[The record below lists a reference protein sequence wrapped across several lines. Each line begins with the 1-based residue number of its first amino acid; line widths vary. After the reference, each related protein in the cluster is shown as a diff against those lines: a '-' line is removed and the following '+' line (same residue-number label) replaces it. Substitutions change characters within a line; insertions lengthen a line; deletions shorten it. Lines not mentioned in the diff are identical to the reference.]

1 MKIFDDFFTSDRLW
15 FLNQSIRLALAE
27 DGNDLTSNALFR
39 DKDQLHAR
47 IVCKQ
52 QAVLCGLPL
61 ISLILQNCGG
71 AVDIEYKATDGE
83 WINTGETV
91 AELQGKAKN
100 ILKAERIILNF
111 ICHLSGI
118 ATYTKRLCAS
128 LENSGTKILDTRK
141 TLPGLRYPQKYAV
154 LAGGGENHRLNL
166 EEMLML
172 KDNHIDRCGNITLAV
187 RTLRSSYCPC
197 PRIEVECRDEKE
209 VREAAAAGVD
219 RIMLDNMD
227 TEKIR
232 SVLPLIPPDIQT
244 EISGNISAD
253 NIGDYARLGAD
264 FISMGSLT
272 HSAPYAD
279 FSMRLND
286 ANLNPRQVK

>member
-15 FLNQSIRLALAE
+15 FLDQSIRLALAE

-100 ILKAERIILNF
+100 ILKTERIILNF
-111 ICHLSGI
+111 ICHLS
-118 ATYTKRLCAS
+118 
-128 LENSGTKILDTRK
+128 
-141 TLPGLRYPQKYAV
+141 
-154 LAGGGENHRLNL
+154 
-166 EEMLML
+166 
-172 KDNHIDRCGNITLAV
+172 
-187 RTLRSSYCPC
+187 
-197 PRIEVECRDEKE
+197 
-209 VREAAAAGVD
+209 
-219 RIMLDNMD
+219 
-227 TEKIR
+227 
-232 SVLPLIPPDIQT
+232 
-244 EISGNISAD
+244 
-253 NIGDYARLGAD
+253 
-264 FISMGSLT
+264 
-272 HSAPYAD
+272 
-279 FSMRLND
+279 
-286 ANLNPRQVK
+286 

>member
-1 MKIFDDFFTSDRLW
+1 MKIFEDFFTSERQW
-15 FLNQSIRLALAE
+15 FLDQSIHLALAE
-27 DGNDLTSNALFR
+27 DGSDLTSNALFR
-39 DKDQLHAR
+39 DGDQLHAR

-52 QAVLCGLPL
+52 KVVLCGLPL
-61 ISLILQNCGG
+61 ISLVLQKCGG
-71 AVDIEYKATDGE
+71 AVDIEYKASDGE
-83 WINTGETV
+83 WMNAGET
-91 AELQGKAKN
+91 AATLQGKARS

-118 ATYTKRLCAS
+118 ATYTKRLCAC

-154 LAGGGENHRLNL
+154 LAGGGQNHRLNL

-172 KDNHIDRCGNITLAV
+172 KDNHIDRCGSITRAV
-187 RTLRSSYCPC
+187 RTLKSTYSPC
-197 PRIEVECRDEKE
+197 PKIEVECRDERE

-232 SVLPLIPPDIQT
+232 TVLPLIPPDIQT

-264 FISMGSLT
+264 FISVGSLT

-286 ANLNPRQVK
+286 VNLNSGQEK